1 LERGDQIRP
10 TKEAKLQPAQPANHI
25 GAKAQPTQIE
35 AELQHNKKYPA
46 VADIYA
52 KQGYEWDKF

>member
-52 KQGYEWDKF
+52 KQGYE